1 MSIMVA
7 PAERK
12 EVRVVVRAVGLLGV
26 VVVVVVGTEGRFWP
40 PSEKESGVMLRMAM
54 TWVLREGLRACMGG
68 WCEERGVMV
77 VRGVLERGRA
87 ER

>member
-12 EVRVVVRAVGLLGV
+12 EVRVVVRAVGLLFV
-26 VVVVVVGTEGRFWP
+26 VVVVVAGVRFWP

-54 TWVLREGLRACMGG
+54 TWVLRDGLRAWMGG

-77 VRGVLERGRA
+77 VRGVLEGGRA

>member
-12 EVRVVVRAVGLLGV
+12 EVRVVVRAVGLLV
-26 VVVVVVGTEGRFWP
+26 VVVVAGVRFWP

-54 TWVLREGLRACMGG
+54 TWVLRDGLRAWMGG

-77 VRGVLERGRA
+77 VRGVLEGGRA